1 MGEKSLSSKMNT
13 VSFCHSINQLIF
25 FDDIRK
31 QCKSEQVR
39 VYLHSGTIK
48 ISEVDSKFK
57 FWDEASL

>member
-1 MGEKSLSSKMNT
+1 MNT

-25 FDDIRK
+25 SDDIRK